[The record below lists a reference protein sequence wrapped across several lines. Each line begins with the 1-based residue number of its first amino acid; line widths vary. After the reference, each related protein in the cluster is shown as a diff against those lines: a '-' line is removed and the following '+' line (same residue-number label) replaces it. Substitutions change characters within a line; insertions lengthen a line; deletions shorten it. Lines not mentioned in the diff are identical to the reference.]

1 MPRPYRTPFSEMV
14 KIIFSLRVLRGF
26 VVKESLNINI
36 SILDRAYLMAE
47 NNVILEIRDLK
58 IYYETPKG
66 DVKAVD
72 GISFD
77 LHEGEILGM
86 VGESGCGK
94 TTAAMGILQLIAPPG
109 RIVGGEATLDGVNLL
124 GLEEEELRQM
134 RWTRLALIPQG
145 AMNSLNPTMRISS
158 QIADAIRAHSDKR
171 SNNEIKERILELF
184 QWVGLP
190 ARIYDMYPHEISG
203 GMKQRVCIAMA
214 IALNPTVIIADEPTS
229 ALDVVVQRVI
239 AQTILKVKESLGVSM
254 IMIGHDMGLMAQMV
268 DRIAVMYAGNIV
280 EISSV
285 EHIFNTP
292 GHPYSELL
300 IDSVPSLTERKPLKI
315 TKGITHDPRN
325 PPPGCIFQLRCP
337 YVMDRCRTEKPQ
349 RQEIRPRQEVACHLY
364 EPQADGS
371 FIDVRDVITSS

>member
-1 MPRPYRTPFSEMV
+1 MTTDNV
-14 KIIFSLRVLRGF
+14 VL
-26 VVKESLNINI
+26 K
-36 SILDRAYLMAE
+36 
-47 NNVILEIRDLK
+47 IRDLK
-58 IYYETPKG
+58 IYYETPTG
-66 DVKAVD
+66 DVRAVD

-77 LHEGEILGM
+77 LYEGEILGM

-94 TTAAMGILQLIAPPG
+94 TTAAMGILQLISPPG
-109 RIVGGEATLDGVNLL
+109 RIVEGEISIDGTDLLQLTGEA
-124 GLEEEELRQM
+124 LRQM
-134 RWTRLALIPQG
+134 RWARLALIPQG
-145 AMNSLNPTMRISS
+145 AMNSLNPTMKISA
-158 QIADAIRAHSDKR
+158 QIADSIRQHTDGKYSKAELR
-171 SNNEIKERILELF
+171 ERILELF
-184 QWVGLP
+184 HWVGLP
-190 ARIYDMYPHEISG
+190 GRIYDMYPHEISG

-214 IALNPTVIIADEPTS
+214 IALNPAVIIADEPTS

-285 EHIFNTP
+285 EHIFRTP

-300 IDSVPSLTERKPLKI
+300 IDSVPSLKERKPLKI

-371 FIDVRDVITSS
+371 FIDVRDVVTNS